1 MSKLLPIQYAKVLYA
16 LTRDVKK
23 TELDGIMDVFIKRVS
38 DDQMLSKIDYIIS
51 AFETYAKEQEG
62 IVSLDVTT
70 AHDVGDSIMKKITT
84 AFGKDVEVSTA
95 VDDSLIGGVVVRH
108 GNTILDASLQTQL
121 TKLKRTLT

>member
-1 MSKLLPIQYAKVLYA
+1 MAKLLPIQYAKILYA
-16 LTRDVKK
+16 LTRDAKK
-23 TELDGIMDVFIKRVS
+23 NELDGIMDVFIKRVS

-62 IVSLDVTT
+62 IVSLDITT
-70 AHDVGDSIMKKITT
+70 AHDVSDSIMKKITT
-84 AFGKDVEVSTA
+84 AFGKDVEVATA